1 MEERR
6 AQARTNVDWRVKFA
20 APGEELNI
28 GFLGDLNAKGLSI
41 LSNNQA
47 YPVGTEIEVHFGA
60 FQEDPEHRFQ
70 LRAVVR
76 HTTGRKMGLQFQDG
90 PVADQEKLL
99 RMLRGKF

>member
-6 AQARTNVDWRVKFA
+6 SQARTNVDWRVKFA

-41 LSNNQA
+41 LSSHA
-47 YPVGTEIEVHFGA
+47 YPAGTELDVHFGA
-60 FQEDPEHRFQ
+60 FQEDPNHQFQ

-76 HTTGRKMGLQFQDG
+76 HAANGRMGLQFVEG
-90 PVADQEKLL
+90 PVNDHEKLL